1 MNNNYKEIIYLN
13 KTELN
18 SALSQINQG
27 MLESLVET
35 NNNSKVTTTEAGKSS
50 KISGGLS
57 SFFNGGI
64 EVTDKDAE
72 HFKTLFG
79 EEKNIVLND
88 FKLNALIE
96 DIKPKSLDEAEE
108 GDFFIDKGKFNIS
121 DFAFTE
127 AVLAGPNSSTLN
139 PRFKNFMKDID
150 AWDKGTESGFKLLNH
165 YIQYVNSLTLGNL
178 ILSMD
183 GIMGFV
189 DKDNFRINSGELQA
203 LAYTHRHITV
213 LGIVEAVIEDTGTK
227 VGEEIENM
235 FDDKN
240 PANQNIFENFGKIIP
255 KLTELT
261 FLTTDVIKKGDK
273 FIRPIALFFD

>member
-1 MNNNYKEIIYLN
+1 MNSNYKEIIYLN

-18 SALSQINQG
+18 SALSQINRG

-35 NNNSKVTTTEAGKSS
+35 SNNSKGTTKEAGKSS
-50 KISGGLS
+50 KLSGGLS

-64 EVTDKDAE
+64 EASDKDAE
-72 HFKTLFG
+72 QLNTLFG
-79 EEKNIVLND
+79 EEKNIILND

-96 DIKPKSLDEAEE
+96 DIKPKSLDNTQE

-203 LAYTHRHITV
+203 LAYTHRSITV
-213 LGIVEAVIEDTGTK
+213 LGIVEAVIEDTDTE

-235 FDDKN
+235 FDDN
-240 PANQNIFENFGKIIP
+240 SVNQNIFDNFGKIIP

-261 FLTTDVIKKGDK
+261 FLTTGVIKKGDK

>member
-1 MNNNYKEIIYLN
+1 MSSNYKEIIYLN

-18 SALSQINQG
+18 SALSQINRG

-35 NNNSKVTTTEAGKSS
+35 SNNSKGTTKEAGKSS
-50 KISGGLS
+50 KLSGGLS

-64 EVTDKDAE
+64 EASDKDAE
-72 HFKTLFG
+72 QLNTLFG
-79 EEKNIVLND
+79 EEKNIILND

-96 DIKPKSLDEAEE
+96 DIKPKSLDNTQE

-203 LAYTHRHITV
+203 LAYTHRPITV
-213 LGIVEAVIEDTGTK
+213 LGIVEAVIEDTDTE
-227 VGEEIENM
+227 VGKEVENM
-235 FDDKN
+235 FDDKSV
-240 PANQNIFENFGKIIP
+240 NQNIFDNFGKIIP

-261 FLTTDVIKKGDK
+261 FLATNVIKKGDK

>member
-1 MNNNYKEIIYLN
+1 MSSNYKEIIYLN

-18 SALSQINQG
+18 SALSQINRG

-35 NNNSKVTTTEAGKSS
+35 SNNSKGTTKEAGKSS
-50 KISGGLS
+50 KLSGGLS

-64 EVTDKDAE
+64 EASDKDAE
-72 HFKTLFG
+72 QLNTLFG
-79 EEKNIVLND
+79 EEKNIILND

-96 DIKPKSLDEAEE
+96 DIKPKSLDNTQE

-203 LAYTHRHITV
+203 LAYTHRSITV
-213 LGIVEAVIEDTGTK
+213 LGIVEAVIEDTDTE

-235 FDDKN
+235 FDDN
-240 PANQNIFENFGKIIP
+240 SVNQNIFDNFGKIIP

-261 FLTTDVIKKGDK
+261 FLTTNVIKKGDK

>member
-1 MNNNYKEIIYLN
+1 MSSNYKEIIYLN

-18 SALSQINQG
+18 SALSQINRG

-35 NNNSKVTTTEAGKSS
+35 SNNSKGTTKEAGKSS
-50 KISGGLS
+50 KLSGGLS

-64 EVTDKDAE
+64 EASDKDAE
-72 HFKTLFG
+72 QLNTLFG
-79 EEKNIVLND
+79 EEKNIILND

-96 DIKPKSLDEAEE
+96 DIKPKSLDNTQE

-203 LAYTHRHITV
+203 LAYTHRSITV
-213 LGIVEAVIEDTGTK
+213 LGIVEAVIEDTDTE

-235 FDDKN
+235 FDDNSVN
-240 PANQNIFENFGKIIP
+240 PNIFDNFGKIIP

-261 FLTTDVIKKGDK
+261 FLTTNVIKKGDK